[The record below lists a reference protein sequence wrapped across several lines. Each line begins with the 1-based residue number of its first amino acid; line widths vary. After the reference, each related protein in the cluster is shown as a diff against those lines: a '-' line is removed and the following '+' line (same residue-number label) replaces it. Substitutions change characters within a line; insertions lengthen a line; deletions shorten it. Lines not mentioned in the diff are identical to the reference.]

1 MGLGFGKAQYRESGN
16 LSKAITPTLSSWSKM
31 ALILALFYLGP
42 HSLSPAFQLPNS
54 ISQPSTFALD
64 LLLCLGGLWFTNP
77 IYLLQE
83 GLLRSRPQ
91 NELWSKAGEKL
102 PHATRFR
109 SIGHSPTT
117 PIPPVS
123 SPTPTTTRKR
133 KVTFDG
139 VGFPM
144 CMADPSNQ
152 QSRGLHLGITRGPF
166 TSLRNCT
173 ENIMHMLYEDSW
185 ANVTKI

>member
-1 MGLGFGKAQYRESGN
+1 MGLGFGKAQHRESGN
-16 LSKAITPTLSSWSKM
+16 LWKAITPTLSSWSKI

-54 ISQPSTFALD
+54 ISQLSTFALD

-83 GLLRSRPQ
+83 SLLRSRPQ

-109 SIGHSPTT
+109 SIGHPPHHHPPYSPSLFTNT
-117 PIPPVS
+117 NHHPEKKSYFWWSRLPNVYGRPI
-123 SPTPTTTRKR
+123 
-133 KVTFDG
+133 
-139 VGFPM
+139 
-144 CMADPSNQ
+144 
-152 QSRGLHLGITRGPF
+152 
-166 TSLRNCT
+166 
-173 ENIMHMLYEDSW
+173 
-185 ANVTKI
+185 